1 MILRRR
7 TKLKQSKHRRFIL
20 GLLVVSVATSLLNV
34 GQVNAAEKSNIRL
47 VAVGDSL
54 TEGIGD
60 TTKQQGYTKR
70 TAKLL
75 TKAYGVRVQTAN
87 YGKAG
92 DRSDQILRRVKAD
105 KKAVRDIKKADVIVM
120 TVGGNDLQQTLF
132 KAIFAKSDTA
142 VTKEVVKSM
151 PTYTEKL
158 MKLMKFIKQK
168 NPDAPI
174 FLFGNYNPLYVYLA
188 NRQDLNADVKIYN
201 GINANIAAA
210 DSQVYYVST
219 FKTLTYGQYQTRAAR
234 QQLVKESEQANQ
246 GSLNNKMVQDTLN
259 GKSDKELNAYITT
272 LDHYHPNN
280 KGYDKMSKLLVKRMA
295 EKESEWLVK

>member
-1 MILRRR
+1 M
-7 TKLKQSKHRRFIL
+7 KQSKHRRFIL

-75 TKAYGVRVQTAN
+75 TKAYGVRVKTAN

-92 DRSDQILRRVKAD
+92 DRSDQILRRVKSD

-151 PTYTEKL
+151 PIYTEKL
-158 MKLMKFIKQK
+158 MKLMKFIQQMRMLKFTT
-168 NPDAPI
+168 ASMRI
-174 FLFGNYNPLYVYLA
+174 LRPLIRRCTMCQHL
-188 NRQDLNADVKIYN
+188 K
-201 GINANIAAA
+201 
-210 DSQVYYVST
+210 
-219 FKTLTYGQYQTRAAR
+219 
-234 QQLVKESEQANQ
+234 
-246 GSLNNKMVQDTLN
+246 
-259 GKSDKELNAYITT
+259 
-272 LDHYHPNN
+272 H
-280 KGYDKMSKLLVKRMA
+280 
-295 EKESEWLVK
+295 